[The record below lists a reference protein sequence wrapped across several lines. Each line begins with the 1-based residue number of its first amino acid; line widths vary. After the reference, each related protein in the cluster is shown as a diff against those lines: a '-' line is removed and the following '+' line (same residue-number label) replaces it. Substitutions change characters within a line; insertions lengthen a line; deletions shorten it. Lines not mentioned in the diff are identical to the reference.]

1 MVSTEGVLYKIAD
14 EFAPKNY
21 DSAIK
26 NPINNKLTN
35 TNQQSSLMISTEGV
49 SHKIADEYTPK
60 NYNTA

>member
-35 TNQQSSLMISTEGV
+35 TNQQSSLMISTESV
-49 SHKIADEYTPK
+49 SHQIADE
-60 NYNTA
+60 

>member
-26 NPINNKLTN
+26 NPITNKL
-35 TNQQSSLMISTEGV
+35 
-49 SHKIADEYTPK
+49 IAI
-60 NYNTA
+60 N

>member
-26 NPINNKLTN
+26 NLI
-35 TNQQSSLMISTEGV
+35 TNQLMAI
-49 SHKIADEYTPK
+49 
-60 NYNTA
+60 N

>member
-26 NPINNKLTN
+26 NPINHYFMNI
-35 TNQQSSLMISTEGV
+35 NQQSSLMVSTEGV
-49 SHKIADEYTPK
+49 
-60 NYNTA
+60 